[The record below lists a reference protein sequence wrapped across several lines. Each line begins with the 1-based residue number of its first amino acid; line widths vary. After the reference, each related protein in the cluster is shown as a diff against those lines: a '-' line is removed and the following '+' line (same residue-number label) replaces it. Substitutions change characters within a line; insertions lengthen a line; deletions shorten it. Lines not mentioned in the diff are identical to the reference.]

1 MPFCEA
7 CDRHWTPTSM
17 RPDGSCPD
25 CGRVLPLVEA
35 RVGAA
40 GDVADPVDEGREAG
54 EAGQDGEGSD
64 AELPSA
70 PWHFKVML
78 VALAA
83 YLAWRGVQGVE
94 WLVDRL

>member
-25 CGRVLPLVEA
+25 CGRVLPLVDA

-40 GDVADPVDEGREAG
+40 GDAADPGGEAGGASEAG
-54 EAGQDGEGSD
+54 EGPE
-64 AELPSA
+64 AEPPSA

-78 VALAA
+78 VALAV
-83 YLAWRGVQGVE
+83 YLAWRGVQGID
-94 WLVDRL
+94 WLADRL

>member
-7 CDRHWTPTSM
+7 CDRHWTPRSM

-25 CGRVLPLVEA
+25 CGRVLPLVDA
-35 RVGAA
+35 RIGTA
-40 GDVADPVDEGREAG
+40 GDPANGPGEAG
-54 EAGQDGEGSD
+54 EAGEGAD

-70 PWHFKVML
+70 PWHFKLML
-78 VALAA
+78 VALAV
-83 YLAWRGVQGVE
+83 YLAWRGVQGIE